1 MTKVIIAV
9 SLFFISIFSFSQEK
23 IEWIDVDEIILNTQE
38 KEREREYEDAIIEIS
53 KISTNDSAY
62 YSSIT
67 SKSYYLIQN
76 EQYEEAIKV
85 CDIGIETGED
95 LLFPF

>member
-23 IEWIDVDEIILNTQE
+23 IEWIDVDEIILNTKE

>member
-1 MTKVIIAV
+1 
-9 SLFFISIFSFSQEK
+9 
-23 IEWIDVDEIILNTQE
+23 IDVDEIILNTQE